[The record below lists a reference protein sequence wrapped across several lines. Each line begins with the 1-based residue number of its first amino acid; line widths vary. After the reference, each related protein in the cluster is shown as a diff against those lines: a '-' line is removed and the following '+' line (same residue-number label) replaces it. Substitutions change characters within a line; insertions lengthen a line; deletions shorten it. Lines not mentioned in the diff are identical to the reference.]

1 VFNPTRLALARKRR
15 GKTKLVLAKDV
26 GVTTRMIIAYEAG
39 AYSPSDDT
47 LVKLA
52 AALRFPPSFFHAE
65 DAPQISLDGSSFRSL
80 KSMTAAQRESALA
93 AGTLAVEISRWMDE
107 RFDLP
112 KPNVPSMRGYDPETA
127 AEALRARWRIGEKT
141 IENMVRLL
149 EFQGVRVFS
158 LPIDSASVDAFS
170 VWHDR
175 TPFVFLN
182 SLKSSERSRFDA
194 AHELAH
200 LTLHQHGA
208 PQGRLAESQ
217 ADHFASAFLIPR
229 NTLLASAPR
238 NPTLRTLIQLKKKW
252 KVALIALVH
261 RLYALN
267 LLSEWQYRGLC
278 IEIAS
283 EGYRKSDPESIQ
295 RESSEL
301 LAKVLGLL
309 REDGFSRGALA
320 KELNLEVGDLDLL
333 VRGLVL
339 ASVEGRGQQ
348 KGPMISGRPSLQ
360 LIKTPSK

>member
-1 VFNPTRLALARKRR
+1 VFNPNRLALARKRR

-26 GVTTRMIIAYEAG
+26 GLTTRMISAYEAG

-47 LVKLA
+47 LAKLSS
-52 AALRFPPSFFHAE
+52 ALHFPQSFFCAE

-93 AGTLAVEISRWMDE
+93 AGTLAVEISRWMDQK
-107 RFDLP
+107 FDLP
-112 KPNVPSMRGYDPETA
+112 EPNVPSMRGYDPETA
-127 AEALRARWRIGEKT
+127 AEALRARWEIGEKA
-141 IENMVRLL
+141 IDNVVRLL
-149 EFQGVRVFS
+149 EFHGVRVFS

-170 VWHDR
+170 VWHDG

-182 SLKSSERSRFDA
+182 SLKSGERSRFDA

-208 PQGRLAESQ
+208 PHGRLAELE
-217 ADHFASAFLIPR
+217 ADHFASALLIPR
-229 NTLLASAPR
+229 NTLVASAPR
-238 NPTLRTLIQLKKKW
+238 DPTLRTLIRLKKKW
-252 KVALIALVH
+252 KVSLIALVH
-261 RLYALN
+261 RLYALE

-278 IEIAS
+278 VDIAS
-283 EGYRKSDPESIQ
+283 EGYRKSEPDGIQ

-301 LAKVLGLL
+301 LAKVFGLL
-309 REDGFSRGALA
+309 REDGISRGTLA

-339 ASVEGRGQQ
+339 APIEGGGHQ
-348 KGPMISGRPSLQ
+348 KGIVSVRPSLQ
-360 LIKTPSK
+360 LIKARSD

>member
-1 VFNPTRLALARKRR
+1 VFNPNRLALARKRR
-15 GKTKLVLAKDV
+15 GKTKLALAKAV
-26 GVTTRMIIAYEAG
+26 GLTTRMISAYEAD

-47 LVKLA
+47 LAKLA
-52 AALRFPPSFFHAE
+52 AALRFPQSFFHAE
-65 DAPQISLDGSSFRSL
+65 DAPQISFDGSSFRSL

-93 AGTLAVEISRWMDE
+93 AGTLAVEISRWME
-107 RFDLP
+107 QRFDLP
-112 KPNVPSMRGYDPETA
+112 EANVPSMRGYDPETA
-127 AEALRARWRIGEKT
+127 AEALRARWEIGEKA
-141 IENMVRLL
+141 IDNMVRLL
-149 EFQGVRVFS
+149 EFRGVRVFS
-158 LPIDSASVDAFS
+158 LPIDSVSVDAFS
-170 VWHDR
+170 VWHDG

-182 SLKSSERSRFDA
+182 SLKSGERSRFDA

-229 NTLLASAPR
+229 STLVASAPR
-238 NPTLRTLIQLKKKW
+238 NPTLRTLLQLKKKW

-278 IEIAS
+278 VEIAS
-283 EGYRKSDPESIQ
+283 EGYRKSEPDGIQ

-301 LAKVLGLL
+301 LAKVFGLL
-309 REDGFSRGALA
+309 REDGVSRGAIA
-320 KELNLEVGDLDLL
+320 KELNLEIGEIDLL

-339 ASVEGRGQQ
+339 ASVGGGGHQ
-348 KGPMISGRPSLQ
+348 KGTASVRPSLH
-360 LIKTPSK
+360 LIKAGPD

>member
-1 VFNPTRLALARKRR
+1 
-15 GKTKLVLAKDV
+15 
-26 GVTTRMIIAYEAG
+26 
-39 AYSPSDDT
+39 
-47 LVKLA
+47 
-52 AALRFPPSFFHAE
+52 
-65 DAPQISLDGSSFRSL
+65 
-80 KSMTAAQRESALA
+80 MTAAQRESALA
-93 AGTLAVEISRWMDE
+93 AGTLAVEISRWMDQ

-112 KPNVPSMRGYDPETA
+112 EADVPSMRGYDPETA
-127 AEALRARWRIGEKT
+127 AEALRARWEIGEKA
-141 IENMVRLL
+141 IDNIVRLL
-149 EFQGVRVFS
+149 EFHGVRVFS

-170 VWHDR
+170 VWHDG

-182 SLKSSERSRFDA
+182 SLKSGERSRFDA

-208 PQGRLAESQ
+208 PHGRLAESE

-229 NTLLASAPR
+229 STLMASAPR
-238 NPTLRTLIQLKKKW
+238 DPTLRTLIRLKKKW

-283 EGYRKSDPESIQ
+283 EGYRRSEPDAIQ

-301 LAKVLGLL
+301 LAKVFSLL
-309 REDGFSRGALA
+309 REDGISRGALA
-320 KELNLEVGDLDLL
+320 KELNLEVGDVDLL

-339 ASVEGRGQQ
+339 APLEGGGHH
-348 KGPMISGRPSLQ
+348 KGMVGIRPSLQ
-360 LIKTPSK
+360 LIKTTSD